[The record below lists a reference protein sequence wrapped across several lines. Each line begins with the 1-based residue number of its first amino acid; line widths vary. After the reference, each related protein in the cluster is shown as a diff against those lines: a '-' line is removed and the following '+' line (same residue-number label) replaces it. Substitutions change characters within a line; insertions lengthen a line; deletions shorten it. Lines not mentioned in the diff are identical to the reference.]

1 MTFTSIQVHGTEAV
15 ERLNELREQFAKTGK
30 YPFLIGPHQDRETMI
45 KSAEFNRQ
53 SPEEILRD
61 SQKIDLEEWVAERRA
76 EVEEYGDSPY
86 EDLGEWPGE
95 IHDKG
100 SLILHKNAVTGNF
113 LPEVFIGLAEVETSW
128 QLPAVL
134 KFGGWNDCPDA
145 EVQCAFHRKWQ
156 AEFGAEICSVGGGV
170 IECTVNQPPQDQQ
183 SAMQLAW
190 EQYWYCA
197 DIVDQGCE
205 TISNLG
211 ATLLKSS
218 YWFFWWD

>member
-1 MTFTSIQVHGTEAV
+1 M
-15 ERLNELREQFAKTGK
+15 
-30 YPFLIGPHQDRETMI
+30 
-45 KSAEFNRQ
+45 
-53 SPEEILRD
+53 
-61 SQKIDLEEWVAERRA
+61 VAERRA
-76 EVEEYGDSPY
+76 EVEEYGYSPY

-95 IHDKG
+95 IQDKG
-100 SLILHKNAVTGNF
+100 SFILHKNAVTGNF
-113 LPEVFIGLAEVETSW
+113 LPEVFIGLAQVETSW

-211 ATLLKSS
+211 ATLLKSP

>member
-15 ERLNELREQFAKTGK
+15 ERLNELRDQFAKTGK

-53 SPEEILRD
+53 SPEEILRA

-76 EVEEYGDSPY
+76 EVEEYRYSPY

-211 ATLLKSS
+211 ATLLKSP

>member
-15 ERLNELREQFAKTGK
+15 ERLNELRDQFAKTGK

-53 SPEEILRD
+53 SPEEILRA

-211 ATLLKSS
+211 ATLLKSP

>member
-95 IHDKG
+95 MHDKG

-211 ATLLKSS
+211 ATLLKSP

>member
-211 ATLLKSS
+211 ATLLKSP

>member
-15 ERLNELREQFAKTGK
+15 ERLNELRDQFAKTGK
-30 YPFLIGPHQDRETMI
+30 YPFLIGPHQDLETMI

-53 SPEEILRD
+53 SPEEILLA

-76 EVEEYGDSPY
+76 EVEEYGYSPY

-95 IHDKG
+95 IQDKG

-113 LPEVFIGLAEVETSW
+113 LPEVFIGLAQVETSW

-134 KFGGWNDCPDA
+134 KSGGWNDCPEA
-145 EVQCAFHRKWQ
+145 EVQCAFQRKWQ
-156 AEFGAEICSVGGGV
+156 AEFGAEICSVGGDV
-170 IECTVNQPPQDQQ
+170 IECTVNRPPQDQQ

-211 ATLLKSS
+211 ATLLKSP

>member
-15 ERLNELREQFAKTGK
+15 ERLNELRDQFAKTGK

-53 SPEEILRD
+53 SPEEILRA

-76 EVEEYGDSPY
+76 EVEEYGYSPY

-95 IHDKG
+95 IQDKG
-100 SLILHKNAVTGNF
+100 SFILHKNAVTGNF
-113 LPEVFIGLAEVETSW
+113 LPEVFIGLAQVETSW

-211 ATLLKSS
+211 ATLLKSP

>member
-15 ERLNELREQFAKTGK
+15 ERLNELRDQFAKTGK
-30 YPFLIGPHQDRETMI
+30 YPFLIGPHQDLETMI

-53 SPEEILRD
+53 SPEEILLA

-76 EVEEYGDSPY
+76 EVEECGYSPY

-100 SLILHKNAVTGNF
+100 SFILHKNAVAGNF
-113 LPEVFIGLAEVETSW
+113 LPEVFIGLAQVETSW

-134 KFGGWNDCPDA
+134 KFGGWNDCPEA

-156 AEFGAEICSVGGGV
+156 AEFGAEICSVGGDV
-170 IECTVNQPPQDQQ
+170 IECTVNRPPQDQQ

-205 TISNLG
+205 TISILG
-211 ATLLKSS
+211 ATLLKSP

>member
-1 MTFTSIQVHGTEAV
+1 MTFTSIQVPGTEAV
-15 ERLNELREQFAKTGK
+15 ERLNELRDQFAKTGK
-30 YPFLIGPHQDRETMI
+30 YPFLIGPHQDREMMI

-53 SPEEILRD
+53 SPEEIIRA
-61 SQKIDLEEWVAERRA
+61 SQKIDLEDWVAERRE
-76 EVEEYGDSPY
+76 EVKEYGYSPY

-100 SLILHKNAVTGNF
+100 SLILHKNAVTGSF

-134 KFGGWNDCPDA
+134 KFGGWNDCPEA

-170 IECTVNQPPQDQQ
+170 IECTVNRPPQDQQ

-211 ATLLKSS
+211 ATLLKSP